1 MTHTSYSQLLM
12 APLHEMPFSVPQ
24 KHLLYQYLIA
34 EYGGEKMC
42 IRGLQRIGVQNIGV
56 LPEAQGGGPS
66 GWHRQRRGSSGER
79 DFVPRIH
86 GKSEEWELDGGF
98 FAGLILPYSLI
109 LLSVLLVSSGGIFP
123 EDWCCLMLL
132 SPPLFSALIM
142 NTADKDRNLS
152 VGKGA
157 KLSLLIWVGLAS
169 LGFLFVAS
177 LF

>member
-12 APLHEMPFSVPQ
+12 APLHQRSFSVPQ

-86 GKSEEWELDGGF
+86 GKSAGMGVGRRFLRWPHIAVFADPSVCIAGF
-98 FAGLILPYSLI
+98 VRRHFSRGLV
-109 LLSVLLVSSGGIFP
+109 LSNAAISSPF
-123 EDWCCLMLL
+123 L
-132 SPPLFSALIM
+132 SPDYEYS
-142 NTADKDRNLS
+142 R
-152 VGKGA
+152 
-157 KLSLLIWVGLAS
+157 
-169 LGFLFVAS
+169 
-177 LF
+177 